1 MVEEAEIL
9 KKLVVEEK
17 DMIKELEKLV
27 EDASGIFRIEK
38 PSGRIIFQDFG
49 TLNDKQRILV
59 LLIGKYFA
67 TKIGII
73 KDPSLSISQIAKEL
87 GRPMTALSGPVR
99 DLVKQGFVENIPGRK
114 YKITYHRI
122 KDIFSK
128 ILLSKD
134 KGNWNE
140 R

>member
-1 MVEEAEIL
+1 MTEETDIL

-17 DMIKELEKLV
+17 DVTKELEKLV

-49 TLNDKQRILV
+49 ALNDKQRILV

-73 KDPSLSISQIAKEL
+73 KDSSLGISQIAKEL
-87 GRPMTALSGPVR
+87 GRPMTALSGPMR
-99 DLVKQGFVENIPGRK
+99 DLVKDGFVEKIPGRK

-128 ILLSKD
+128 ILLSKIGVI
-134 KGNWNE
+134 KNG
-140 R
+140 